1 MIQFRVP
8 QKSCFSGSF
17 LLKIASHGQTVHFR
31 LYSVIHNRKALVISF
46 HMVFFKNFNVDPARR
61 QIFGNASA
69 EKCIPDLRVCPN
81 HEKPSAPSGS
91 SDEQCPDFKK
101 MVPCTCREKNR
112 CSPTF
117 LTLLVILKSRKD
129 SFRIS
134 W

>member
-1 MIQFRVP
+1 MAAQSQLIRNRDT

-69 EKCIPDLRVCPN
+69 EKCIPDLRV
-81 HEKPSAPSGS
+81 
-91 SDEQCPDFKK
+91 
-101 MVPCTCREKNR
+101 RR
-112 CSPTF
+112 
-117 LTLLVILKSRKD
+117 R
-129 SFRIS
+129 
-134 W
+134 